1 MANNAYDAAPYPDLS
16 YVNTNPDR
24 LAVMATLLGL
34 SPAPVTSARVL
45 EIGCAG
51 GGNLIPLAFALPG
64 AHFIGFD
71 YSARQI
77 EDGQQRV
84 RRLGM
89 RNIELVC
96 RDLTAVGDELGDFDY
111 IIAHG
116 VYSWVSRDVR
126 DGLLALIK
134 RLLRPHGV
142 AFVSY
147 NTYPG
152 WHITGIVRD
161 VMLLRAR
168 EIDDPAEKAQAARA
182 SLRFMAEHVAD
193 TAYGAIFRSYND
205 FLQDGLKATSDAF
218 LLHDELEETNDPV
231 YFTQFV
237 EHAETHGLQYL
248 IEAELREVLP
258 HSFPSETQTA
268 LQQTARSTLE
278 LEQLMDFLR
287 NRMFRQTL
295 LVHDDA
301 PVRRS
306 LHPQPVMGL
315 WARSWTQRADDA
327 AGETPG
333 AGQFTSKDGATLTTD
348 HPVSIAALTQLGQHW
363 PRGLR
368 FAELLAG
375 AKRSEFARAHPPR
388 EPSGRGAAPDDVVLA
403 ANLLR
408 GLGYSNQLV
417 SLHSFHPA
425 LTTEVSEEP
434 LASPVARLEAAGRT
448 VVTNLWH
455 ERVTLNPAQAA
466 LLPLVDGTRDRA
478 GLAAALPT
486 EHAVTV
492 PELELHLRWLA
503 HAGLLIG

>member
-1 MANNAYDAAPYPDLS
+1 MASNAYDAAPYPDLS
-16 YVNTNPDR
+16 YVNTHPDR

-34 SPAPVTSARVL
+34 SPAPVTTARVL

-51 GGNLIPLAFALPG
+51 GGNLIPMAFALPG
-64 AHFIGFD
+64 AHFVGFD

-77 EDGQQRV
+77 QDGQQRI
-84 RRLGM
+84 RHLGL
-89 RNIELVC
+89 RNIELAC
-96 RDLTAVGDELGDFDY
+96 HDLTTVGDGLGDFDY

-116 VYSWVSRDVR
+116 VYSWVAADVR
-126 DGLLALIK
+126 DQLLALVK

-152 WHITGIVRD
+152 WHITGVVRD

-168 EIDDPAEKAQAARA
+168 DIDDPAEKARVARA

-205 FLQDGLKATSDAF
+205 FLQDGLKATNDAF

-237 EHAETHGLQYL
+237 EHIEAHGLQYL

-258 HSFPSETQTA
+258 HTFSPETQTA

-295 LVHDDA
+295 LVHEDA

-315 WARSWTQRADDA
+315 WARSMAQRADDA
-327 AGETPG
+327 GGATPG
-333 AGQFTSKDGATLTTD
+333 VGQFTSKDGATLTTD
-348 HPVSIAALTQLGQHW
+348 HPVSIAAMMELGQRW
-363 PRGLR
+363 PRALR
-368 FAELLAG
+368 FDELLA
-375 AKRSEFARAHPPR
+375 AAQRSDYARARPPR
-388 EPSGRGAAPDDVVLA
+388 PGASPDELVLA

-417 SLHSFHPA
+417 SLYSFHPA
-425 LTTEVSEEP
+425 LTTAVSDEP
-434 LASPVARLEAAGRT
+434 LASPVARLEAASRT

-478 GLAAALPT
+478 ALVAALPV
-486 EHAVTV
+486 EHAITA

>member
-1 MANNAYDAAPYPDLS
+1 MASNAYDAAPYPDLS
-16 YVNTNPDR
+16 YVNTHPDR
-24 LAVMATLLGL
+24 LATMATLLGL

-51 GGNLIPLAFALPG
+51 GGNLIPMAFALPG
-64 AHFIGFD
+64 AHFVGFD

-77 EDGQQRV
+77 EDGQQRI
-84 RRLGM
+84 RRLGL
-89 RNIELVC
+89 RNLELAC
-96 RDLTAVGDELGDFDY
+96 HDLTTVGDALGDFDY

-116 VYSWVSRDVR
+116 VYSWVASDVR
-126 DGLLALIK
+126 DALLALIK
-134 RLLRPHGV
+134 RSLRPHGV

-161 VMLLRAR
+161 AMLLRAQG
-168 EIDDPAEKAQAARA
+168 IDDPTERAQAARE
-182 SLRFMAEHVAD
+182 SLRFMAEHVSD

-205 FLQDGLKATSDAF
+205 FLQDGLKATDDAF

-237 EHAETHGLQYL
+237 EHIEAHGLQYL
-248 IEAELREVLP
+248 IEAEMREVLP
-258 HSFPSETQTA
+258 HAFPAETQTA
-268 LQQTARSTLE
+268 LQQMARSTLE
-278 LEQLMDFLR
+278 MEQLMDFLR

-295 LVHDDA
+295 LVHEDA

-306 LHPQPVMGL
+306 LHPRPIMDL
-315 WARSWTQRADDA
+315 WARSWAQRADDTEGNA
-327 AGETPG
+327 QPG
-333 AGQFTSKDGATLTTD
+333 VGQFTSKDGATLTTD
-348 HPVSIAALTQLGQHW
+348 HPVSIAALMELAQQW
-363 PRGLR
+363 PRALR
-368 FAELLAG
+368 FPELLAA
-375 AKRSEFARAHPPR
+375 AKRSDYAKTHPPR
-388 EPSGRGAAPDDVVLA
+388 PGAAPDDAVLA

-408 GLGYSNQLV
+408 GVSYSNQLV
-417 SLHSFHPA
+417 SLHTFHPA
-425 LTTEVSEEP
+425 LTTEISDEP

-455 ERVTLNPAQAA
+455 DRVTLNPAQRA

-478 GLAAALPT
+478 ALVAALPA
-486 EHAVTV
+486 EHGITA
-492 PELELHLRWLA
+492 PELELHLRWMA